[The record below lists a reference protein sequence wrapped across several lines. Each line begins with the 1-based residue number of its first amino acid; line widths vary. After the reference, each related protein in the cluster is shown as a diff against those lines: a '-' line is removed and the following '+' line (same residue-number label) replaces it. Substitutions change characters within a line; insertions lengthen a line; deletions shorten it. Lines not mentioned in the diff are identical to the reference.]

1 MGCGR
6 GLVLLKLAQ
15 LKKKKKKRAAA
26 TANCTVDPVYG
37 VDLFITGD
45 QSGNAPEATY
55 DNVAALDVL
64 DEVVLHTAS
73 FTELPFCDAGMGLV
87 TASLSVHNVGRDARQ
102 LAIAEAARVLWS
114 GGYLVIL
121 ELYGY
126 VGEYADVLRGLGWED
141 VRIELGGLEVM
152 YGAWPCQW
160 LKARKP

>member
-6 GLVLLKLAQ
+6 GLVLLKIAQ
-15 LKKKKKKRAAA
+15 LKKAASASAKR
-26 TANCTVDPVYG
+26 TVDPVYG
-37 VDLFITGD
+37 VDIFITGD

-64 DEVVLHTAS
+64 DQVVLHTAS
-73 FTELPFCDAGMGLV
+73 FTELPFRDASMDLV
-87 TASLSVHNVGRDARQ
+87 TASLSVHNVDKEARRR
-102 LAIAEAARVLWS
+102 AIIEAARVLRP

-126 VGEYADVLRGLGWED
+126 VGEYGEVLRDLGWED
-141 VRIELGGLEVM
+141 VRIELGGLGVM